1 MGQNK
6 MSDSERE
13 AYRREQARQRRR
25 MEEKQKKTVQ
35 GNPAKSVAKGGK
47 AAVVRTKLQGREST
61 AAAGMRQT
69 AADPPGAQVKA
80 ETAKKAISAG
90 VRRQT
95 K

>member
-47 AAVVRTKLQGREST
+47 SGNGKSKAAR
-61 AAAGMRQT
+61 
-69 AADPPGAQVKA
+69 PG
-80 ETAKKAISAG
+80 SAG
-90 VRRQT
+90 SRNAANGGKTLRGNR
-95 K
+95 